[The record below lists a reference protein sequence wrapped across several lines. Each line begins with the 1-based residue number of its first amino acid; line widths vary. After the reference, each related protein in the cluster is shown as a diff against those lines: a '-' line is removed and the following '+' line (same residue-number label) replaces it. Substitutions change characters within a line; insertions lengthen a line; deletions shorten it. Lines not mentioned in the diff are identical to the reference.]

1 MSVNE
6 SSRTPTTNGEIQGGG
21 KSVHEQMRHDHL
33 ITSKQLSRADIETVL
48 DHAAEIDADRSA
60 FADRHADKLLGL
72 LFFEPSTRTKMS
84 FETAMKRL
92 GGDIVD
98 MGAVESSSVTKG
110 ETLADTVRV
119 IEGYTDALVL
129 RHPKQGAATM
139 AGEFVD
145 VPLLNAGDGA
155 GHHPTQTLLD
165 LYTIRENAGLDDLTI
180 GIMGDLKYGRTVH
193 SLAYALSNFD
203 TRQHFISPES
213 LQLPREVVYDL
224 HQEQERVQI
233 REHESIEEVLPSLD
247 VLYVTR
253 IQRERFPDENE
264 YQQVAGKYQIDTEA
278 LETARDELT
287 VMHPLPRVDE
297 IAPAVDTTDHAAY
310 FEQAHNG
317 VPVRMALLDLLL
329 RDGGETDE

>member
-1 MSVNE
+1 
-6 SSRTPTTNGEIQGGG
+6 
-21 KSVHEQMRHDHL
+21 MRHDHL

-48 DHAAEIDADRSA
+48 DRAAEIDADPSA
-60 FADRHADKLLGL
+60 VADRHADTLLGL

-92 GGDIVD
+92 GGDVVD
-98 MGAVESSSVTKG
+98 MGSVESSSVTKG

-119 IEGYTDALVL
+119 IEGYADALVL
-129 RHPKQGAATM
+129 RHPKQGAAEM
-139 AGEFVD
+139 ASEYVD

-193 SLAYALSNFD
+193 SLSYALTNFD
-203 TRQHFISPES
+203 ANQHFVSPES

-224 HQEQERVQI
+224 HQHGDSSGI
-233 REHESIEEVLPSLD
+233 REHDSLEDVLPSLD

-264 YQQVAGKYQIDTEA
+264 YQKVAGEYRIGPEMLSAASD
-278 LETARDELT
+278 DLT

-297 IAPAVDTTDHAAY
+297 IDPAIDDTEHAAY

-329 RDGGETDE
+329 EGGETDE